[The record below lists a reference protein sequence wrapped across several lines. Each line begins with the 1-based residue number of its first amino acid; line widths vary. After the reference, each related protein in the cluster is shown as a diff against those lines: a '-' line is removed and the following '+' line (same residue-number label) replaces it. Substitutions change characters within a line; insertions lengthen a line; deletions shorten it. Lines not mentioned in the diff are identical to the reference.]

1 MNYTVLYFARYR
13 EVLGAEQENIE
24 GEFASVDALRE
35 FLILGGKR
43 EVLKE
48 GGLMCARNE
57 DLCSLE
63 EPLLDGDTVAFFPTV
78 TGG

>member
-13 EVLGAEQENIE
+13 ELRGTEKEVVT

-35 FLILGGKR
+35 FLILQGDRGFLDDER
-43 EVLKE
+43 
-48 GGLMCARNE
+48 LMCARNQE
-57 DLCSLE
+57 MCTLG
-63 EPLLDGDTVAFFPTV
+63 EPLYDGDEVAFFPTV

>member
-13 EVLGAEQENIE
+13 EVLGTEREPIE

-35 FLILGGKR
+35 FLILRGDR
-43 EVLKE
+43 DVLKE

-57 DLCSLE
+57 ELCSLQ
-63 EPLLDGDTVAFFPTV
+63 EPLLDGDEVAFFPTV

>member
-13 EVLGAEQENIE
+13 ELLGTGEEVVT

-35 FLILGGKR
+35 FLILRGDR
-43 EVLKE
+43 EVLAEK
-48 GGLMCARNE
+48 GLMCARNQE
-57 DLCSLE
+57 MCGLA
-63 EPLLDGDTVAFFPTV
+63 EPLFDGDEVAFFPTV